1 MKATKPDKPYK
12 TFPLTAHP
20 NGTWCKKV
28 KGKLYHFGGWADPDA
43 ALAKYRHQEDALQ
56 AGREP
61 DPIPTTDQLS
71 MQALADAF
79 LDSKELLVKSGDLS
93 RRMHFDYLKSTERV
107 TLILGRGKIVEHL
120 KPKDFD
126 DLRAKLAD
134 GVSKVTLAN
143 RIRMARILFKFASD
157 QDLIEKPI
165 KFGQNFKSP
174 TKVAL
179 RTERNEGGSK
189 LFQADEL
196 VKIIDAAG
204 VPLKA
209 MILLGLNAG
218 FGNTD
223 VATVPLTAIDLK
235 KGWVNFP
242 RPKTGIQRRAPLWP
256 ETIKALQQAL
266 TNRPTPTAPEDAELF
281 FVTKYGRRF
290 VRLGENGVVS
300 DAVAG
305 AFAKVLAKL
314 EMSGNNRNFYSLRR
328 TFETIGGDSRDQVA
342 TDFVM
347 GHAPDSD
354 DMAAIYRLEVFDGR
368 LIDVTNHV
376 RKWLWPKRRST
387 LKGSGALNRI

>member
-1 MKATKPDKPYK
+1 MKATKPEKPYK

-28 KGKLYHFGGWADPDA
+28 KGVLYHFGGWSDPDA
-43 ALAKYRHQEDALQ
+43 ALAKYRHQGDALQ

-71 MQALADAF
+71 MQALANEF
-79 LDSKELLVKSGDLS
+79 LDSKELLVMSGDLS
-93 RRMHFDYLKSTERV
+93 RRMHFDYLKATERV
-107 TLILGRGKIVEHL
+107 TLLLGRAKIVEHL

-126 DLRAKLAD
+126 DLRAKLAE

-157 QDLIEKPI
+157 QDLIEKPL

-189 LFQADEL
+189 LFQAAEL
-196 VKIIDAAG
+196 VKIIETAG

-209 MILLGLNAG
+209 MILLGLNCG

-223 VATVPLTAIDLK
+223 VATLPLAAVDLK
-235 KGWVNFP
+235 KGWINFP

-256 ETIKALQQAL
+256 ETIKALKLAL
-266 TNRPTPTAPEDAELF
+266 ACRPTPTAEEDAGLF

-290 VRLGENGVVS
+290 VRLGDNGVVS

-305 AFAKVLAKL
+305 AFAKILVAL

-347 GHAPDSD
+347 GHSPDSD

-368 LIDVTNHV
+368 LIEVTNHV
-376 RKWLWPKRRST
+376 RKWLWPKRRS
-387 LKGSGALNRI
+387 KKIEPR